1 MMAKK
6 EFQYGNYTSQVFAN
20 IYLNEVDQYIK
31 NELKCKYYF
40 RYMDDSIIFVKDKE
54 KAREIL
60 ESVKSFL
67 EEKLDLELNE
77 KTQIIKSCQGVNFC
91 GYKINENR
99 LKLRTRGKKALKKKI
114 KSLEKKI
121 YKGEISTKDAYIK
134 ICGHLGYIQIANIKN
149 LSEKLFFTNMEEY
162 K

>member
-1 MMAKK
+1 M
-6 EFQYGNYTSQVFAN
+6 
-20 IYLNEVDQYIK
+20 
-31 NELKCKYYF
+31 
-40 RYMDDSIIFVKDKE
+40 
-54 KAREIL
+54 
-60 ESVKSFL
+60 
-67 EEKLDLELNE
+67 
-77 KTQIIKSCQGVNFC
+77 
-91 GYKINENR
+91 
-99 LKLRTRGKKALKKKI
+99 KKKI